1 MQRGFD
7 QRPLASCRE
16 KVFIAALIP
25 PTILNLS
32 KCTERPTNAIHLLLV
47 SVMGHI
53 CFLLF

>member
-16 KVFIAALIP
+16 VFIAALIP

-32 KCTERPTNAIHLLLV
+32 ECTERPTNAIHLLLV